1 MDRVFI
7 SDLRIETIIG
17 IFDWERVRPQVVR
30 LDLEMAWDNRPAAA
44 SEDIALAL
52 DYAAVAQR
60 VKQCVL
66 EGQFLLVE
74 TMAEQVAKIL
84 MQEFASPWVR
94 VRVAK
99 PGAVEGAAEV
109 GVQIERGML

>member
-17 IFDWERVRPQVVR
+17 IFDWERVTRQVVR

-44 SEDIALAL
+44 SEDIGLTL
-52 DYAAVAQR
+52 DYAAVSQR
-60 VKQCVL
+60 IKQFV
-66 EGQFLLVE
+66 GAGRFFLVE
-74 TMAEQVAKIL
+74 TMAEQIALIL
-84 MQEFASPWVR
+84 LHEFSSPWVR

-109 GVQIERGML
+109 GVQIERGVR